1 MPKTVTEIIQDEYG
15 TEIDEYKNE
24 FVTLV
29 LECEE
34 IINISEDDKKFME
47 NFTKVQ
53 KLSIISC
60 KLKSLENFPELPA
73 LERIELSDNKISGTL
88 EVLAQ
93 YPELKV
99 IKLAGNK
106 IKSLEDITCLKNVT
120 KLENLDL
127 AENPLCKQK
136 DYSEK
141 VWELLPGLKVLDGVD
156 RDGEEVISLGD
167 DEGDEEEENE
177 GEEGDNEFIDDQGL
191 TEEEKQKLA
200 KEGFEELDG
209 EGEYAEGDEE
219 EAEGEGEEEDAKA
232 GDKRARDDKQAE
244 GKNKRQKTE
253 E

>member
-1 MPKTVTEIIQDEYG
+1 
-15 TEIDEYKNE
+15 
-24 FVTLV
+24 
-29 LECEE
+29 
-34 IINISEDDKKFME
+34 
-47 NFTKVQ
+47 VQ

-106 IKSLEDITCLKNVT
+106 IKSLEDIVCLKNVS

-136 DYSEK
+136 DYPEK
-141 VWELLPGLKVLDGVD
+141 VWELLPELKVLDGVD

-177 GEEGDNEFIDDQGL
+177 GEEGDNEFIDDQKL
-191 TEEEKQKLA
+191 TEEEKKKLEN
-200 KEGFEELDG
+200 EGIKFLEG

-219 EAEGEGEEEDAKA
+219 AEGEADEEEDAKA
-232 GDKRARDDKQAE
+232 GDKRAREDEEAE
-244 GKNKRQKTE
+244 GNNKRQKTDE
-253 E
+253 